1 MDDRAGHPPPRPDAG
16 RFHAPDGARRR
27 IAWRRVRRT
36 LYVLIGLAV
45 LGPVVAFIV
54 MYQFVNVPDPTSLAA
69 SENQPV
75 TLYYSDGSVLGTTT
89 GTPNGQQ
96 LATWDEIPAS
106 MKNAQMA
113 AEDETFMTNSGFDLK
128 AIVRTVFN
136 RLGGGTG
143 GGSTIGQE
151 YIKNATGNDQA
162 TLGRK
167 IVEVVQSY
175 KMTRTYSKQD
185 ILTAYL
191 NTVYFGR
198 GAYGIKAAARAYFN
212 EDVGKLTTE
221 QAALLAG
228 LVQLPG
234 YANSPAYEHQR
245 YSYVMG
251 RLLAN
256 HWISQAEFDSAAF
269 PTPLPDTGHTTGQR
283 APDQRYLVDAVM
295 AELNQRG
302 YSEQDLARSGA
313 KIYTTIRPDAQKDAE
328 NSVSKIMA
336 ADAKYPDEGA
346 ALVSADPATGGIVAY
361 YGGDGSTSYDL
372 AQTPQQPGSSFK
384 PYVFAAALQ
393 AQPGQIGLNTVY
405 DGSDNQTIDG
415 QLVHNSDGEGAP
427 QITVKDAMTKS
438 VNTVFYRMG
447 AQVGVDTIRNAA
459 WAAGIP
465 KQITSSLGDTFD
477 SLQNDDPAT
486 GKGTG
491 TTNLGIAIGQYPV
504 RPIDQAQGY
513 ATFANDGKYLPLH
526 FVAKVID
533 NTGQPMYQ
541 FDTQAQPAFGDAATS
556 ATVARTVTASMTD
569 VASSSMDGL
578 RGGRPNAAKTGTAQ
592 FNDTG
597 HNSEAWMV
605 GYTPQVVTSV
615 WFGNKKQP
623 APIYGNYHN
632 GLGSNHGYDVYG
644 REEPGYIWQDFM
656 DTYLAGQPVEAFPG
670 APPADTTAPTPTPD
684 VTTSAPPSPIST
696 PTTTTGTPT
705 PTESSRPRHTS
716 GRPTPTCLITCA
728 STTGTASSAPPA
740 TIGAAP

>member
-1 MDDRAGHPPPRPDAG
+1 M
-16 RFHAPDGARRR
+16 RRS
-27 IAWRRVRRT
+27 
-36 LYVLIGLAV
+36 LYVLIGLSV
-45 LGPVVAFIV
+45 LGPLIAFIV
-54 MYQFVNVPDPTSLAA
+54 LYQLVSVPDPTSLAA

-89 GTPNGQQ
+89 GAPNGQQ
-96 LATWDEIPAS
+96 FATWDQIPAS

-151 YIKNATGNDQA
+151 YIKNATGNNQA
-162 TLGRK
+162 TFSRK
-167 IVEVVQSY
+167 IVEAVQSY

-198 GAYGIKAAARAYFN
+198 GAYGIKSAARAFYN
-212 EDVGKLTTE
+212 EDVSKLTTE

-234 YANSPAYEHQR
+234 YADSPAYEQER
-245 YSYVMG
+245 YTYVMG

-256 HWISQAEFDSAAF
+256 HWITQAEHDSAAF
-269 PTPLPDTGHTTGQR
+269 PAPLPDTGHTTGQNS
-283 APDQRYLVDAVM
+283 PDQRYLVDAVM
-295 AELNQRG
+295 AELNQKG

-328 NSVSKIMA
+328 QSVSKITA
-336 ADAKYPDEGA
+336 ADTQYPDEGA
-346 ALVSADPATGGIVAY
+346 ALVSADPTSGGVVAY

-372 AQTPQQPGSSFK
+372 AMTPQQPGSSFK
-384 PYVFAAALQ
+384 PYVFAAGLQ

-415 QLVHNSDGEGAP
+415 QLVHNSDGEGAS

-447 AQVGVDTIRNAA
+447 AQAGVGAVRQAA
-459 WAAGIP
+459 WDAGIP
-465 KQITSSLGDTFD
+465 KQITSSLGSTFD

-491 TTNLGIAIGQYPV
+491 TTELGISIGQYPV

-533 NTGQPMYQ
+533 NTGQPLYQ
-541 FDTQAQPAFGDAATS
+541 FDSQARPAFGDAGTS
-556 ATVARTVTASMTD
+556 STVARTVTASMTD

-578 RGGRPNAAKTGTAQ
+578 RGGRPSAAKTGTAQ
-592 FNDTG
+592 FNNSG

-605 GYTPQVVTSV
+605 GYTPQVVTAV

-632 GLGSNHGYDVYG
+632 GIGSNHGYDVYG

-656 DTYLAGQPVEAFPG
+656 NTYLSGQPVEAFPG
-670 APPADTTAPTPTPD
+670 APAAEVAAPTATSD
-684 VTTSAPPSPIST
+684 VTTSVPPSPAGTPTTDT
-696 PTTTTGTPT
+696 PTTT
-705 PTESSRPRHTS
+705 ESSSRRKGGPPTS
-716 GRPTPTCLITCA
+716 TCVVSCPSA
-728 STTGTASSAPPA
+728 TGTASPTQAA
-740 TIGAAP
+740 TSAAPGNIGSSQ